1 MKHMSASC
9 TSVSFEKHKRRG
21 CTAQTNRTVHFI
33 GSSFHYLTIHINL
46 ALALCCAVP
55 TTSATFIYKA
65 KHTLLYLAGKP
76 FIFSFNKVSK
86 CPLPSTRVAAAENK
100 DILI

>member
-9 TSVSFEKHKRRG
+9 TSVSFEKHKQRG
-21 CTAQTNRTVHFI
+21 CTARTNRTVHFI

-46 ALALCCAVP
+46 ALALCCTVS
-55 TTSATFIYKA
+55 TTSATFFYKA

-76 FIFSFNKVSK
+76 FFLFDKVTK
-86 CPLPSTRVAAAENK
+86 CPLPRTRVAAAENK